1 MFVPALKG
9 PIGLTGPPGATG
21 EDGDTVSGEVLMT
34 LLQL

>member
-21 EDGDTVSGEVLMT
+21 EDGDTVSGQVLMT

>member
-9 PIGLTGPPGATG
+9 PIGLMGPPGATG
-21 EDGDTVSGEVLMT
+21 EDGDTVSGGVLMK

>member
-34 LLQL
+34 LLQV